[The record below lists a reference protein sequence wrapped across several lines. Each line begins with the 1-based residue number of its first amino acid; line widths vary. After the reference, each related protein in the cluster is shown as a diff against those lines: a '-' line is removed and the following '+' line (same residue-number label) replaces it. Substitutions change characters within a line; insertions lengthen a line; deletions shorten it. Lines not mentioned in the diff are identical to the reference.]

1 MFNEKVIQEFNA
13 PKNVGILHGHN
24 AQGTTT
30 NEVTNEI
37 IRMYL
42 LISDGKVEEAKF
54 KAFGGV
60 ECIALCSVTCDLIR
74 GASLEALD
82 TLSAQDFVSRLGEL
96 SENARLLLVQI
107 KQTLD
112 VAVADFYKRLAK
124 EQNK

>member
-1 MFNEKVIQEFNA
+1 M
-13 PKNVGILHGHN
+13 
-24 AQGTTT
+24 
-30 NEVTNEI
+30 
-37 IRMYL
+37 
-42 LISDGKVEEAKF
+42 
-54 KAFGGV
+54 
-60 ECIALCSVTCDLIR
+60 TCDLIR